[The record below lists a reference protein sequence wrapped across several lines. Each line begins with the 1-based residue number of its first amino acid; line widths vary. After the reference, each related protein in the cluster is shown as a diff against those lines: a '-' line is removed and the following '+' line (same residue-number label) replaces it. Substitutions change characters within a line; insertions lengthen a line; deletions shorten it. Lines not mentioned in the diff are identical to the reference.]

1 MSLNFKQEIHYQ
13 IQMGAISILMS
24 PHADEYSIL
33 KRSHERH
40 HCNHSAVEVVS
51 SISII
56 EVDIIFSKQIAVN

>member
-1 MSLNFKQEIHYQ
+1 
-13 IQMGAISILMS
+13 MGAISILMS